1 MMIPDDLLV
10 QLKTIRKSYQSLLD
24 DIANEVDS
32 MIRKKVLFKDVHFM
46 FNSSIDEVRN
56 NPITKTFFTYL
67 RLKYSNIPAI
77 DLEYI
82 VVKSLKE
89 YAEEMFTNMR
99 DC

>member
-1 MMIPDDLLV
+1 
-10 QLKTIRKSYQSLLD
+10 
-24 DIANEVDS
+24 
-32 MIRKKVLFKDVHFM
+32 M